1 MTQSNIPADVRERII
16 AAAAELYDQAG
27 RENLPTVDA
36 VRRAARADMNT
47 TSAAV
52 VSASPG
58 KIALDTWPNGFLN
71 SAAATNRLVATGGAR

>member
-36 VRRAARADMNT
+36 VRRAAR
-47 TSAAV
+47 
-52 VSASPG
+52 
-58 KIALDTWPNGFLN
+58 
-71 SAAATNRLVATGGAR
+71 